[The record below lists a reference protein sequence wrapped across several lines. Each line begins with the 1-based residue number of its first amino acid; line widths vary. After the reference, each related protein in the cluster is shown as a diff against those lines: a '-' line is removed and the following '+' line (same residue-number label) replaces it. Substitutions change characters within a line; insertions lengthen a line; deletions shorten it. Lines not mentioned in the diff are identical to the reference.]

1 VTDIAST
8 GFVARLWAP
17 DAQRVGLVIVEGGER
32 ELRAESGGWWGD
44 DRELPL
50 GTRYGFRLDDSE
62 DVLCD
67 PRGRSLPDG
76 VHGLSQVVAVPPLD
90 VGDWRGRSLDGG
102 VIYELHLGTYTPDG
116 TLDSAIERLDHLIEL
131 GVDFVEPLPV
141 NSFNGTYNWGYDGV
155 AWFAVQQS
163 YGGPDAYRRFV
174 AACHERG
181 LGVIQDVVYNHLG
194 PSGNVL
200 PRLGPYLRH
209 DGANTWGDALDLA
222 QPEVRRYILDNA
234 RMWFAEYGVDGL
246 RLDAVHALVDPSP
259 VHLLQ
264 ELAAE
269 TDALAAEFGRP
280 LSLIAESDLND
291 PVMIEPRSRTGNEGG
306 YGLAAQWSD
315 DYHHAVHVALT
326 GETTGYY
333 EDFASL
339 GALAKASTGGF
350 FHDGTYSS
358 FREREHGKP
367 IPAELPTTSLV
378 TFSQDHDQIGNRATG
393 DRLAATL
400 STDRLAIAAVL
411 TVCSPFT
418 PMIFMG
424 EEWGASTPWQ
434 FFTSHPEPE
443 LASATAEGRIAEFAR
458 MGWDPAVVPD
468 PQDPETFRRSHLD
481 WSELS
486 EPDHA
491 RLFETYRELIA
502 LRRREP
508 ELTTPDFGMLSAD
521 WDDDTRWFEL
531 HQGEVEVLV
540 NLGSEPRMSPGAAS
554 LLFATSA
561 GVDAAPDGVT
571 VPPDAAAV
579 VRRGVRSHS

>member
-1 VTDIAST
+1 VT
-8 GFVARLWAP
+8 GFVARVWAP
-17 DAQRVGLVIVEGGER
+17 DARRVGVVIVEGGER
-32 ELRAESGGWWGD
+32 ELRAESDGWWSD
-44 DRELPL
+44 DRELPV
-50 GTRYGFRLDDSE
+50 GTRYGFRLDDAE
-62 DVLCD
+62 EVLYD

-76 VHGLSQVVAVPPLD
+76 VHGLSQVIALPPFD
-90 VGDWRGRSLDGG
+90 VGDWRGRALDGG
-102 VIYELHLGTYTPDG
+102 VIYELHLGTFTPDG
-116 TLDSAIERLDHLIEL
+116 TLDSAIERLDHLVEL

-141 NSFNGTYNWGYDGV
+141 NSFNGTHNWGYDGV
-155 AWFAVQQS
+155 AWFAVQES
-163 YGGPDAYRRFV
+163 YGGPAAYRRFV
-174 AACHERG
+174 AACHARG

-200 PRLGPYLRH
+200 PRFGPYLSH
-209 DGANTWGDALDLA
+209 DAGNSWGDGIDLTQA
-222 QPEVRRYILDNA
+222 EVRRYILDNA
-234 RMWFAEYGVDGL
+234 RMWFEEYGVDGL

-269 TDALAAEFGRP
+269 TDALAAAFGRP

-291 PVMIEPRSRTGNEGG
+291 PVMIEPRHGAGNEGG

-333 EDFASL
+333 ADFASL
-339 GALAKASTGGF
+339 GALAKAATGGF

-367 IPAELPTTSLV
+367 IPPEVPTTSLV

-393 DRLAATL
+393 DRLSATL
-400 STDRLAIAAVL
+400 SPERLAVAAVL

-424 EEWGASTPWQ
+424 EEWGARTPWQ

-443 LASATAEGRIAEFAR
+443 LASATADGRISEFAR

-481 WSELS
+481 WSELA
-486 EPDHA
+486 EPQHA
-491 RLFETYRELIA
+491 RLFEIYRELLT
-502 LRRREP
+502 LRRSIP

-521 WDDDTRWFEL
+521 WDDDAHWFEL
-531 HQGEVEVLV
+531 RQGAVHVLV
-540 NLGSEPRMSPGAAS
+540 NLGTEPRRSSGEAS
-554 LLFATSA
+554 LLFGTSTDIA
-561 GVDAAPDGVT
+561 VDATGVR

-579 VRRGVRSHS
+579 VRRPSAI